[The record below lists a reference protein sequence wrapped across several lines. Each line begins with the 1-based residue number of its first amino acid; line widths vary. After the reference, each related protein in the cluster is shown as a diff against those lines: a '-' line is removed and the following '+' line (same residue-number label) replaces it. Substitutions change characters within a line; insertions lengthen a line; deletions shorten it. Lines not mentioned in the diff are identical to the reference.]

1 MSSNIDLREIALS
14 RTMNTRELVH
24 HIQSGPA
31 ELVLFQPLRF
41 RRRTRSNPCDFNDFL
56 RALQSSE
63 TIRTVKCESHA
74 ELGIKEDEW
83 ILLVKTLGSI
93 KGIQNLRFNCV
104 SGSHNFHPFQAFA
117 DAVNDAKL
125 LRKLIFVLDP
135 ESFSRDPFGLS
146 ALANALREHSA
157 LKIFSWSEFGSRQR
171 EAGMYGFLQTQAGL
185 FGSRQREAGPFG
197 TQQQELLPRAVTPNP
212 VLQALPDCPNLRS
225 VTVAT
230 KHASP
235 ITVRS
240 LLQLPMVKVLL
251 LILETEQWFAVA
263 DEIRQGR
270 CHVKNL
276 ALGMVQ
282 SSSAEATEAVKALA
296 SAIRLDRN
304 LEHLTL
310 RMENGFTDEAG
321 VALAEALTVNKT
333 LRIIKV
339 GDTLRPDYHVRN
351 RDKLGAPAYEALSAM
366 LRVNTGI
373 RVGLPKSRTAG
384 SDERLRESRRQ
395 MIIEQRLNL
404 VGRGKLLESSQN
416 IREEWV
422 NALHELNVAN
432 ASPAHIVSCQYSLL
446 RLNPAAVCA

>member
-1 MSSNIDLREIALS
+1 
-14 RTMNTRELVH
+14 MNTRELVD
-24 HIQSGPA
+24 HILSGPA
-31 ELVLFQPLRF
+31 DLVLFQPLRL
-41 RRRTRSNPCDFNDFL
+41 RRRTRSNPCDFNEFL
-56 RALQSSE
+56 KALQSSE

-74 ELGIKEDEW
+74 ELGITEDEW

-104 SGSHNFHPFQAFA
+104 SGSRNFHPFQAFA

-135 ESFSRDPFGLS
+135 ESFSRDPIGLS
-146 ALANALREHSA
+146 ALANALREHSS

-171 EAGMYGFLQTQAGL
+171 EAGM
-185 FGSRQREAGPFG
+185 FGS
-197 TQQQELLPRAVTPNP
+197 QQQETASGVVRNP
-212 VLQALPDCPNLRS
+212 VLQALPDCPHLRS

-333 LRIIKV
+333 LRIVKV

-351 RDKLGAPAYEALSAM
+351 KDKLGAPAYEALSAM

-373 RVGLPKSRTAG
+373 RVGLPKSRSAG

-404 VGRGKLLESSQN
+404 VGRGKLLTSSQMM
-416 IREEWV
+416 RLEWV
-422 NALHELNVAN
+422 NALHELNDAN

-446 RLNPAAVCA
+446 RLNPAVVTMS

>member
-1 MSSNIDLREIALS
+1 
-14 RTMNTRELVH
+14 MNTRELVD

-41 RRRTRSNPCDFNDFL
+41 RRRTRSNPCDFNEFL
-56 RALQSSE
+56 RALKSSE

-83 ILLVKTLGSI
+83 ILLVKTLSRI
-93 KGIQNLRFNCV
+93 KSIQNLRFNCV
-104 SGSHNFHPFQAFA
+104 SGSRNFRPFQAFA
-117 DAVNDAKL
+117 DAVSNAQS

-135 ESFSRDPFGLS
+135 ETFSRDPSGLT
-146 ALANALREHSA
+146 ALASALREHTA
-157 LKIFSWSEFGSRQR
+157 LKIFSWSEFGSRR
-171 EAGMYGFLQTQAGL
+171 LEAGPS
-185 FGSRQREAGPFG
+185 GSRQLEAGS
-197 TQQQELLPRAVTPNP
+197 QDVTPDP
-212 VLQALPDCPNLRS
+212 VLQALPDCPHLQS

-230 KHASP
+230 KYASP
-235 ITVRS
+235 NTVRS

-251 LILETEQWFAVA
+251 LILESEQWFAVA
-263 DEIRQGR
+263 DEVRQGR
-270 CHVKNL
+270 CLVKSL

-282 SSSAEATEAVKALA
+282 GSSSEATQAVKALA
-296 SAIRLDRN
+296 SAIRFDTN

-333 LRIIKV
+333 LRIVKV

-351 RDKLGAPAYEALSAM
+351 KDTLGAPTYEALSAM

-373 RVGLPKSRTAG
+373 RVGLPKSSTSRG
-384 SDERLRESRRQ
+384 NQRLRESRRQ

-404 VGRGKLLESSQN
+404 VGRGKLLASSQLV
-416 IREEWV
+416 RKEWV
-422 NALHELNVAN
+422 DALHELNVAK
-432 ASPAHIVSCQYSLL
+432 ASPAHKVSCQYSLL
-446 RLNPAAVCA
+446 RLNPAAVCTL

>member
-14 RTMNTRELVH
+14 RTMNTRELVD

-93 KGIQNLRFNCV
+93 KGIQNLKFNCV

-135 ESFSRDPFGLS
+135 KIFSRDPLGLS
-146 ALANALREHSA
+146 ALANALREHSV
-157 LKIFSWSEFGSRQR
+157 LKIFSWSEFGSQ
-171 EAGMYGFLQTQAGL
+171 
-185 FGSRQREAGPFG
+185 QREAGPFG
-197 TQQQELLPRAVTPNP
+197 SQQQEAASDVTANP

>member
-1 MSSNIDLREIALS
+1 
-14 RTMNTRELVH
+14 MNTRELVD
-24 HIQSGPA
+24 HIRSGPA
-31 ELVLFQPLRF
+31 ELVLFQPLRL
-41 RRRTRSNPCDFNDFL
+41 RRRTRSNPCDFNEFL

-74 ELGIKEDEW
+74 ELGISEDEW
-83 ILLVKTLGSI
+83 VLLVKTLGSI

-117 DAVNDAKL
+117 DAVNNAQL

-135 ESFSRDPFGLS
+135 ESFSRDPSGLT
-146 ALANALREHSA
+146 ALANALREHAA
-157 LKIFSWSEFGSRQR
+157 LKIFSWSEFGARQR
-171 EAGMYGFLQTQAGL
+171 EVGP
-185 FGSRQREAGPFG
+185 FGSQQPEAGP
-197 TQQQELLPRAVTPNP
+197 QDVTPDP
-212 VLQALPDCPNLRS
+212 VLQALSDCPHLRS

-230 KHASP
+230 KCASP
-235 ITVRS
+235 NTVRS

-251 LILETEQWFAVA
+251 LILETEHWFTVA
-263 DEIRQGR
+263 DEVRQGR

-282 SSSAEATEAVKALA
+282 SSSSEATEAVKALA

-333 LRIIKV
+333 LRIVKV

-351 RDKLGAPAYEALSAM
+351 KDKLGAPAYEALSAM
-366 LRVNTGI
+366 LRVNTGV
-373 RVGLPKSRTAG
+373 RVGLPKSSTAG
-384 SDERLRESRRQ
+384 GDQRLRESRRQ

-404 VGRGKLLESSQN
+404 VGRGKLLASSQMK
-416 IREEWV
+416 REQWV
-422 NALHELNVAN
+422 DALHELNVAN
-432 ASPAHIVSCQYSLL
+432 ASPAHKVSCQYSLL
-446 RLNPAAVCA
+446 RLNPAAVYT

>member
-1 MSSNIDLREIALS
+1 
-14 RTMNTRELVH
+14 MNTRELVD
-24 HIQSGPA
+24 HILSGPA
-31 ELVLFQPLRF
+31 DLVLFQPLRL
-41 RRRTRSNPCDFNDFL
+41 RRRTRSNPCDFNEFL
-56 RALQSSE
+56 KALQSSE

-74 ELGIKEDEW
+74 ELGITEDEW

-104 SGSHNFHPFQAFA
+104 SGSRNFHPFQAFA

-135 ESFSRDPFGLS
+135 ESFSRDPIGLS
-146 ALANALREHSA
+146 ALANALREHSS

-171 EAGMYGFLQTQAGL
+171 EAGM
-185 FGSRQREAGPFG
+185 FGSLQPQAGPFG
-197 TQQQELLPRAVTPNP
+197 SQQRGAGPFFGSQQQELSSQLATPDA
-212 VLQALPDCPNLRS
+212 VLQALPDCPHLRS

-333 LRIIKV
+333 LRIVKV

-351 RDKLGAPAYEALSAM
+351 KDKLGAPTYEALSAM

-373 RVGLPKSRTAG
+373 RVGLPKSSSAG

-416 IREEWV
+416 LKEEWV
-422 NALHELNVAN
+422 NALHELNAAN

>member
-1 MSSNIDLREIALS
+1 
-14 RTMNTRELVH
+14 MNTRELVD
-24 HIQSGPA
+24 HIRSGPA
-31 ELVLFQPLRF
+31 ELELFQPLRF
-41 RRRTRSNPCDFNDFL
+41 RRRTRSNPCDFNEFL
-56 RALQSSE
+56 QALKSSE

-104 SGSHNFHPFQAFA
+104 SGSHSFQPFQAFA

-135 ESFSRDPFGLS
+135 ESFSRDPSGLT

-157 LKIFSWSEFGSRQR
+157 IKIFSWSEFGSRQR
-171 EAGMYGFLQTQAGL
+171 EAGP
-185 FGSRQREAGPFG
+185 FGSLQREARP
-197 TQQQELLPRAVTPNP
+197 QHVTPNP
-212 VLQALPDCPNLRS
+212 VLQALPSCPHLRS

-230 KHASP
+230 KQASP

-263 DEIRQGR
+263 DEVRQGR

-282 SSSAEATEAVKALA
+282 SSSAKATEAIKALA

-321 VALAEALTVNKT
+321 VALAEALRVNKT
-333 LRIIKV
+333 LRIVKAS
-339 GDTLRPDYHVRN
+339 DTLRPDYHVRN
-351 RDKLGAPAYEALSAM
+351 KDTLGAPAYEALSAM
-366 LRVNTGI
+366 LRVNTGV
-373 RVGLPKSRTAG
+373 RVGLPKPRTAG

-404 VGRGKLLESSQN
+404 VGRGKLLSSSQMTK
-416 IREEWV
+416 EEWV
-422 NALHELNVAN
+422 HALHKLNVAN

-446 RLNPAAVCA
+446 RLNPAAVCT